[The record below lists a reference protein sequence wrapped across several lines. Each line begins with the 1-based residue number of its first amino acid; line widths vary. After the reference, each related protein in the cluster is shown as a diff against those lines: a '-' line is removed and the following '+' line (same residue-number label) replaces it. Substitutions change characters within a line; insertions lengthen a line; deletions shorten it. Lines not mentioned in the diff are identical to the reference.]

1 MTRQPWPSL
10 VIIPWQNLAKRL
22 RTRDRLSPR
31 QSTRRHRFASGAD
44 QDLYAWRVHVKI
56 LVRALFHTES
66 KKNIYFLGF
75 DGGRTRARTLD
86 PLIKSQLLYQ
96 LSYAPI
102 ENCGLKAAAR
112 PGV

>member
-86 PLIKSQLLYQ
+86 PLIKSKRPQRD
-96 LSYAPI
+96 
-102 ENCGLKAAAR
+102 AAR
-112 PGV
+112 Q